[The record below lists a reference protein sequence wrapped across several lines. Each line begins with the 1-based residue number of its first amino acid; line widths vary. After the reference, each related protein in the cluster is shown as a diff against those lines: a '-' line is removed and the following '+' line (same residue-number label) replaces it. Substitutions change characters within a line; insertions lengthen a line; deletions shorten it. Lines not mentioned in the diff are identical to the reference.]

1 MGGSTAAGLTAGW
14 EHGGGDGRW
23 CGPMAAGARRWSGRA
38 SAGAHRWSGR
48 ASAGARRWSGR
59 TTVGAADLGGLCS
72 IWGIWAAAVGWLTGR
87 PTRSAL
93 ELVGLGSPRVRGDG
107 WAHDGQIHDFSV
119 F

>member
-14 EHGGGDGRW
+14 EHGGGDGWW
-23 CGPMAAGARRWSGRA
+23 CGPAA
-38 SAGAHRWSGR
+38 AGAHRWSGR

-59 TTVGAADLGGLCS
+59 TTAGAADLGDLGGLCS

-93 ELVGLGSPRVRGDG
+93 ELVGLGSPRVRG
-107 WAHDGQIHDFSV
+107 
-119 F
+119 